1 MSGNDK
7 CGKCDSGTIQH
18 TSFMN
23 DDGVSSTHV
32 YGCNR
37 CENGWSEVDIPNPC
51 KEFGG
56 DSNLY
61 MDVKGREERGTTDPL
76 FGFNVPI
83 ANELILRLSRV
94 RVLRSS
100 CSDSNEGDFRVHL
113 PERDWDE
120 IQRLVKEMREGR

>member
-61 MDVKGREERGTTDPL
+61 MDVKGREERGTKSFPITDPL
-76 FGFNVPI
+76 LIRKMKYSIMEKLDSLSPEEMENLQKILVESMK
-83 ANELILRLSRV
+83 ELREKK
-94 RVLRSS
+94 
-100 CSDSNEGDFRVHL
+100 EG
-113 PERDWDE
+113 
-120 IQRLVKEMREGR
+120 

>member
-7 CGKCDSGTIQH
+7 SGFHQCVKCDSGTIQH

-61 MDVKGREERGTTDPL
+61 MDVKGREERGTKSFPITDPL
-76 FGFNVPI
+76 LIRKMKYSIMEKLDSLSPEEMENLQKILVESMK
-83 ANELILRLSRV
+83 EL
-94 RVLRSS
+94 
-100 CSDSNEGDFRVHL
+100 
-113 PERDWDE
+113 
-120 IQRLVKEMREGR
+120 REKKG